1 MNKKILCVDDDPNI
15 LAGFRRALRKD
26 FDIHT
31 AEGGDEGIAT
41 VLKNAPFAV
50 VVSDMR
56 MPGMNGVQ
64 FLARVKEIAPD
75 SVRVMLT
82 GNSDQQTAMNAV
94 NEGSIFRFLTKP
106 CPPETL
112 AKTLDAAIEQYRL
125 VTAEKELLEKTLNN
139 SLQVLV
145 DVLAMVNPTAF
156 SRSTRVKRLARDI
169 AVRVGATNVWEIE
182 IAAMLSQIGCVTVPE
197 ETLTKIS
204 MGMPLK
210 EDELRMYH
218 KYPEIGRDLI
228 ARIPRLEIIAEIVAF
243 QNKRQSDLV
252 AAASGQN
259 VSETA
264 IDGARILKLAL
275 DYDKLIGTGNA
286 PYEAFAALSKRND
299 WYDSTVLNALEIIVA
314 ELIEEAYNTEKIKVS
329 RLEPGMILDETLV
342 TANGSKLL
350 AQGQEITLSLVLRLK
365 NFAEAGI
372 IPGEIQVKA
381 PIKTAFSGN
390 D

>member
-1 MNKKILCVDDDPNI
+1 MNKKILCVDDDSNI

-26 FDIHT
+26 FDLHT
-31 AEGGDEGIAT
+31 AEGGDEGIT
-41 VLKNAPFAV
+41 SILKNSPFAV
-50 VVSDMR
+50 IVSDMR
-56 MPGMNGVQ
+56 MPGMDGVQ
-64 FLARVKEIAPD
+64 FLARVKEITPD

-112 AKTLDAAIEQYRL
+112 AKTLNAAIEQYRL

-252 AAASGQN
+252 AASSGQN
-259 VSETA
+259 VSESA
-264 IDGARILKLAL
+264 INGARILKLAL

-286 PYEAFAALSKRND
+286 PYEAFAARSKRND
-299 WYDSTVLNALEIIVA
+299 WYDSTVLNALEIIFA
-314 ELIEEAYNTEKIKVS
+314 ELIEEADNTEKIKVS

-381 PIKTAFSGN
+381 PIKTAFAGN
-390 D
+390 N

>member
-381 PIKTAFSGN
+381 PIKTAFSAN
-390 D
+390 N